1 MTVYLIFLGVKVYQ
15 TCGFPLLMKGI
26 DVFLLLFLVD
36 LQRRFGNIDEKYTSE
51 IKGEFVVDT
60 INLKI
65 AIR

>member
-15 TCGFPLLMKGI
+15 TCDFPLLMKGI

-51 IKGEFVVDT
+51 IKGEFVVET

-65 AIR
+65 VIR

>member
-1 MTVYLIFLGVKVYQ
+1 MTVYLNFLRVKVYQ

-36 LQRRFGNIDEKYTSE
+36 LQTFGNIDEKYTSE

>member
-36 LQRRFGNIDEKYTSE
+36 LQTFGNIDEKYTSE

>member
-1 MTVYLIFLGVKVYQ
+1 
-15 TCGFPLLMKGI
+15 MKGI

-65 AIR
+65 AIRWQKNLGEGCFGNVA

>member
-1 MTVYLIFLGVKVYQ
+1 
-15 TCGFPLLMKGI
+15 MKGI

-51 IKGEFVVDT
+51 IEGEFAVET

-65 AIR
+65 VIR